1 MGKKIE
7 IAYFSAEIGISAS
20 IPTYSGGLGVLAG
33 DHIKAAGDEGIN
45 LGAITLLYKEGY
57 FKQRL
62 ENVFEQADDLKEITR
77 DLKNNEGESLEIID
91 EAILWLGIVEIRANE
106 LAHPVVIDECIRLA
120 KKFSNPNSYKFV
132 NAKLDDWLKTN
143 QTDWLKKGS

>member
-1 MGKKIE
+1 MSKNLGKYKQELQTRECLVQAIYQYIFHESNLHSLIDQFLKENTPKKIS
-7 IAYFSAEIGISAS
+7 F
-20 IPTYSGGLGVLAG
+20 
-33 DHIKAAGDEGIN
+33 N
-45 LGAITLLYKEGY
+45 Y

-62 ENVFEQADDLKEITR
+62 ENIFEQVDDLKDITR
-77 DLKNNEGESLEIID
+77 DLKNSQGESLEIID

-143 QTDWLKKGS
+143 QTDGLKKGS

>member
-1 MGKKIE
+1 MSKNLGKYKQELQTRECLVQAIYQYIFHESNLHSLIDQFLKENTPKKIS
-7 IAYFSAEIGISAS
+7 F
-20 IPTYSGGLGVLAG
+20 
-33 DHIKAAGDEGIN
+33 N
-45 LGAITLLYKEGY
+45 Y

-62 ENVFEQADDLKEITR
+62 ENIFEQVDDLKDITR
-77 DLKNNEGESLEIID
+77 DLKNSQGESLEIID
-91 EAILWLGIVEIRANE
+91 EAILCLGIVEIRANE

-132 NAKLDDWLKTN
+132 NAKLDEWLKTN

>member
-1 MGKKIE
+1 MSKNLGKYKQELQTRECLVQAIYQYIFHESNLHSLIDQFLKENTPKKIS
-7 IAYFSAEIGISAS
+7 F
-20 IPTYSGGLGVLAG
+20 
-33 DHIKAAGDEGIN
+33 N
-45 LGAITLLYKEGY
+45 Y

-62 ENVFEQADDLKEITR
+62 ENIFEQADDLKEISR
-77 DLKNNEGESLEIID
+77 GLKNSQGESLEIID

-132 NAKLDDWLKTN
+132 NAKLDEWLKTN
-143 QTDWLKKGS
+143 QTDWLKKDS